1 MAERELRYMLTE
13 VRVSKGG
20 KLSGYAA
27 RYNSDSREIPG
38 VGIER
43 ILPGAFDRSLAAAED
58 GEQDITLNCS
68 HNEMFTLGSVA
79 MGNLRVSSD
88 DKGLKF
94 DVTPPNTE
102 YAKAAVDAVKEGRM
116 NKCSFSFVPIKEGR
130 SSDGVRELR
139 DVLLQHITICRP
151 DLAAYPATAV
161 EARSGSVEY
170 RTVGDYTK
178 TEARVYASVS
188 EVPGYVPKDS
198 RKQWMDI
205 WNSAYKA
212 AKAKGLSD
220 KDAESKAFAEA
231 SGVIKKESNTIEE
244 DEMATRAEQR
254 AVKYLVKEDD
264 GTEHLPVTDE
274 SGKPDHHLMGAAW
287 AALHEGYR
295 GNKYEGPNKQK
306 AIEKLKAMYKSED
319 MPLPDANRSLPDQ
332 SELVGELRANVRS
345 KEIDIELLRKRTAD
359 QDVELRDLR
368 QSSAADKTEL
378 EELRMAQ
385 KASDAELRRLKEESQ
400 ANANLRQQ
408 LEEERT
414 AHKVL
419 QAEARQLKEQA
430 VKLPQVQDKLEEER
444 TARIAAESHNKLLQ
458 EQTAKIPVM
467 EHAQAELRNNL
478 LVSQQ
483 QMEQMKSERDM
494 LKGKNEI
501 MQRVM
506 QRTMEKHKHATEQR
520 DLACDA
526 YDQAYDEMERG
537 MMMAGY

>member
-13 VRVSKGG
+13 VRVSRGG

-88 DKGLKF
+88 DRGLRF

-116 NKCSFSFVPIKEGR
+116 NKCSFSFVPIKEQR
-130 SSDGVRELR
+130 AADGARELR
-139 DVLLQHITICRP
+139 DVILQHITICRP
-151 DLAAYPATAV
+151 DLAAYPATDV
-161 EARSGSVEY
+161 EARSVEY
-170 RTVGDYTK
+170 RTVGDYTAV
-178 TEARVYASVS
+178 EARVYASVS

-212 AKAKGLSD
+212 AKAKGMSD

-231 SGVIKKESNTIEE
+231 SGVIKKESKTIEE
-244 DEMATRAEQR
+244 DEMVQRAEQR

-319 MPLPDANRSLPDQ
+319 MPLPDANRSLEDQ
-332 SELVGELRANVRS
+332 SQLVGELRARVRS
-345 KEIDIELLRKRTAD
+345 FELDVELLRK
-359 QDVELRDLR
+359 
-368 QSSAADKTEL
+368 QSEGQKTEL
-378 EELRMAQ
+378 GELRTQLASVNQ
-385 KASDAELRRLKEESQ
+385 KF
-400 ANANLRQQ
+400 
-408 LEEERT
+408 EEERM
-414 AHKVL
+414 AKKAMESEL
-419 QAEARQLKEQA
+419 RIAKEQA
-430 VKLPQVQDKLEEER
+430 YSKIPTLERSNSELR
-444 TARIAAESHNKLLQ
+444 TNLLMTQ
-458 EQTAKIPVM
+458 QQLDQMKTQHEQTKQQLA
-467 EHAQAELRNNL
+467 A
-478 LVSQQ
+478 QQ
-483 QMEQMKSERDM
+483 QRMRRAMD
-494 LKGKNEI
+494 L
-501 MQRVM
+501 
-506 QRTMEKHKHATEQR
+506 HKAASQQR
-520 DLACDA
+520 DLACDS
-526 YDQAYDEMERG
+526 YDQAYEEMERG
-537 MMMAGY
+537 MMAY

>member
-1 MAERELRYMLTE
+1 MPERELRYMLTE
-13 VRVSKGG
+13 IRVTKGG

-43 ILPGAFDRSLAAAED
+43 IIPGAFDRSLTAAED

-94 DVTPPNTE
+94 DVTPPNTP
-102 YAKAAVDAVKEGRM
+102 YAKAAVDAVKDGRM
-116 NKCSFSFVPIKEGR
+116 NKCSFSFVPIKEQR
-130 SSDGVRELR
+130 AADGARELR
-139 DVLLQHITICRP
+139 DVILQHITICRP
-151 DLAAYPATAV
+151 DLAAYPATDV
-161 EARSGSVEY
+161 EARSVEY
-170 RTVGDYTK
+170 RTVGDYTEV
-178 TEARVYASVS
+178 EARVYASVS
-188 EVPGYVPKDS
+188 EVPGYVPKDA

-212 AKAKGLSD
+212 AKDKGVSD

-231 SGVIKKESNTIEE
+231 SGVIKKESKTIEE
-244 DEMATRAEQR
+244 DEMAQRAEHR

-306 AIEKLKAMYKSED
+306 AIDKLKAMYKSED
-319 MPLPDANRSLPDQ
+319 MPLPDAARSLPDP

-345 KEIDIELLRKRTAD
+345 KEIDIELLRKRTSD
-359 QDVELRDLR
+359 QDAELRELR
-368 QSSAADKTEL
+368 QSSAAAKTQL

-385 KASDAELRRLKEESQ
+385 KAAEVEL
-400 ANANLRQQ
+400 
-408 LEEERT
+408 
-414 AHKVL
+414 
-419 QAEARQLKEQA
+419 RQLKEQ
-430 VKLPQVQDKLEEER
+430 VSKIPQIQDKLQEER
-444 TARIAAESHNKLLQ
+444 TARIAAESHNKLLL
-458 EQTAKIPVM
+458 EQTAKIPPM
-467 EHAQAELRNNL
+467 EHAQAELRQNL

-483 QMEQMKSERDM
+483 QLEEMKNKHAM
-494 LKGKNEI
+494 LQNSIDAMKGR
-501 MQRVM
+501 MQRAIGL
-506 QRTMEKHKHATEQR
+506 HKAASQQR
-520 DLACDA
+520 DLASNS
-526 YDQAYDEMERG
+526 YDQAYEEMERG
-537 MMMAGY
+537 MMMY